1 MKKLVAVVGLILV
14 FLAIFI
20 PFASTNPDG
29 LKTVANTVGLQARE
43 PFWNGLMAN
52 YSIATVENPYIS
64 TFIAGAF
71 GTVMVLAVAFLLGT
85 AMKPSKNQP
94 NR

>member
-1 MKKLVAVVGLILV
+1 MRRLFAAVGLILV
-14 FLAIFI
+14 FLAVFI

-29 LKTVANTVGLQARE
+29 LKTVANTVGLQAEE

-52 YSIATVENPYIS
+52 YSIAAVGNPYIS
-64 TFIAGAF
+64 TFVAGTF

-85 AMKPSKNQP
+85 AMKPNKNQP

>member
-1 MKKLVAVVGLILV
+1 MKKLVAVVGLTLA

-29 LKTVANTVGLQARE
+29 LKTVANTVGLQAQE

-52 YSIATVENPYIS
+52 YSVAAVENTYIS

-71 GTVMVLAVAFLLGT
+71 GIVVVFAVTFLLGT
-85 AMKPSKNQP
+85 AMNSNKNHSKT
-94 NR
+94 